1 MRAARIVFMWLER
14 AFLVGLVLQ
23 LFFIG
28 FGVFP
33 RNGDSNPF
41 GWHKSWGFI
50 LGDIAVV
57 LFLIA
62 LAARPGRRTVLLAFV
77 VGLLTF
83 LAQPLLVSARH
94 KAPIVAALHPVNA
107 LLIFWLTLVLM
118 RRASSLLSSTAP
130 APKEA

>member
-14 AFLVGLVLQ
+14 AFLAGLVLQ

-41 GWHKSWGFI
+41 GLHKTWGFI

-62 LAARPGRRTVLLAFV
+62 LAARAGRRTVLLALV

-94 KAPIVAALHPVNA
+94 KAPFVASLHPRNA
-107 LLIFWLTLVLM
+107 LLM
-118 RRASSLLSSTAP
+118 SRRNAVALR
-130 APKEA
+130 

>member
-1 MRAARIVFMWLER
+1 MRAARVVFMWLER

-41 GWHKSWGFI
+41 GLHKSWGFI

-62 LAARPGRRTVLLAFV
+62 LAARPGRGTVLLALA

-118 RRASSLLSSTAP
+118 RRASALVSSGAP

>member
-1 MRAARIVFMWLER
+1 MRAARVVFMWLER
-14 AFLVGLVLQ
+14 AFLAGLVLQ

-41 GWHKSWGFI
+41 GLHKTWGFI

-57 LFLIA
+57 LFLVA
-62 LAARPGRRTVLLAFV
+62 LAARPGRRTVLLALA

-118 RRASSLLSSTAP
+118 RRASALVASGAP
-130 APKEA
+130 APREA

>member
-1 MRAARIVFMWLER
+1 MKAARVVWMWLER
-14 AFLVGLVLQ
+14 AFLLGLFVQ
-23 LFFIG
+23 LLFVG

-33 RNGDSNPF
+33 RSSDPSPF
-41 GWHKSWGFI
+41 ALHRNWGFI

-62 LAARPGRRTVLLAFV
+62 LAARPGWKNVLIALI

-94 KAPIVAALHPVNA
+94 RAPIVAPFHPVNP
-107 LLIFWLTLVLM
+107 LVIFCL
-118 RRASSLLSSTAP
+118 
-130 APKEA
+130 

>member
-1 MRAARIVFMWLER
+1 MRAARVVFMWLER

-33 RNGDSNPF
+33 RNGDSSPF
-41 GWHKSWGFI
+41 GLHKSWGFI

-62 LAARPGRRTVLLAFV
+62 LAARPGRRTVLLALA

-94 KAPIVAALHPVNA
+94 RAPIVAALHPVNA

-118 RRASSLLSSTAP
+118 RRTSVLVSSGAP
-130 APKEA
+130 APREA

>member
-1 MRAARIVFMWLER
+1 MRAVRIVFMWLER
-14 AFLVGLVLQ
+14 AFLAGLVLQ

-33 RNGDSNPF
+33 RKGDSNPF
-41 GWHKSWGFI
+41 GLHRSWGFI
-50 LGDIAVV
+50 LADIAVV
-57 LFLIA
+57 LFLLAI
-62 LAARPGRRTVLLAFV
+62 AARLGWRTVLLAFV

-94 KAPIVAALHPVNA
+94 KAPVVAALHPVDA

-118 RRASSLLSSTAP
+118 RRASALVSSGAP
-130 APKEA
+130 APREA